1 MPKHPVTGK
10 HAAVAILFSEPTRIR
25 DGLEMKP
32 LWLEVKGYSFLE
44 TFTTNE
50 GIFYGGRSFLI
61 LPLCSSRFAM
71 FQR

>member
-1 MPKHPVTGK
+1 MTAGHVARALSSLPKHPVTGK

-50 GIFYGGRSFLI
+50 GIHRHST
-61 LPLCSSRFAM
+61 
-71 FQR
+71 

>member
-1 MPKHPVTGK
+1 MTGK

-50 GIFYGGRSFLI
+50 GIFYGGEAS
-61 LPLCSSRFAM
+61 
-71 FQR
+71 